1 MRYHSPSDSPFAK
14 DAKSMVMRYFVE
26 EERGQRALLPQII
39 RSRCMRDAGRKTPE
53 KARSA
58 GLQKGSEAK
67 PLVNTLFMMFNSR
80 YRGTTV
86 DRIIAPILSSEGLV
100 ECTIF

>member
-1 MRYHSPSDSPFAK
+1 
-14 DAKSMVMRYFVE
+14 
-26 EERGQRALLPQII
+26 
-39 RSRCMRDAGRKTPE
+39 MRDAGRKTPE
-53 KARSA
+53 KAQ
-58 GLQKGSEAK
+58 GKELQKDSGTK

-86 DRIIAPILSSEGLV
+86 NRIIAPIHSSEGLV